1 MRNKV
6 VELLTRNEEVIH
18 QKIINYAKAGGFT
31 RYSSTRSEDWRL
43 SVRQLITSMVIFFRE
58 LEHGDLSVKIDLTNH
73 PIALSGIKSAR
84 FHRARGITLK
94 MFMGMF
100 KYYRR
105 AYLEFIQESNLQ
117 PPEKT
122 DALKAMELF
131 FDLYEIGFCSE
142 WVGEGPESRLIELQ
156 ETNQLLTN
164 EKNKLRTIFESM
176 TECVFVVNSQM
187 EIIEINAAAAAYFG
201 VTPEDVIGIHCSS
214 LMGCKCAIEEC
225 HLYRAMK
232 TGGCYKDVGVT
243 VNTKRGRRQLLTSGS
258 FLHDISGKYAGG
270 VQVFEDVT
278 ERNLMQQSLR
288 LHMQANNS
296 SIECVT
302 IFDESAQLIYVN
314 AMALKFFQ
322 RSEQELMGLGIE
334 EVYLGGEKL
343 LLSLIRGEAWRGE
356 LSQIGYIL
364 YIHAN
369 PIRLPDGKII
379 GFYVAARDITDHKI
393 IQLKLQQAREE
404 TEREA
409 AKLRAIVSIMNASI
423 ALVDAND
430 VITEVNEQCAAIAG
444 LTRDDIIGKKLWDI
458 HDAKKLSKVRSII
471 EEYRMKPNHPP
482 RTITRRLN
490 DMDVIMNIQP
500 VYRDNIYD
508 GILLMVVD
516 VTEVIAAKRQA
527 EQARLAA
534 EKANQAKS
542 EFLANMSHEIRTPMN
557 GILGFAEVLMQQ
569 QLDAEQKESV
579 TIIQQCGEQLMEL
592 INDILDLS
600 KIESGKLILEET
612 DFSLRKLVHEAV
624 SVVEPKL
631 LEKNV
636 EMKISIETDL
646 PDHFKGDPTR
656 IRQVL
661 SNLLSNAAKFT
672 HQGFVKLSISH
683 DILSNEERGSNIIFT
698 VQDTGIGITRD
709 KLNLIFDAFTQA
721 DGSTTR
727 KYGGTGLGLT
737 ISKSLTQLMG
747 GNLSVESQ
755 ENEGSTFSFSVPVCQ
770 VEVAQVV
777 QQEAGGQC
785 SGVVLVV
792 EDDWTTKQLIANYL
806 EKAGYEVITTQ
817 QGKQSLTLAKIY
829 QPDVIILDILLP
841 DLNGWEILQKLKMQ
855 EESQDIPV
863 IVCSI
868 VPEKERA
875 FSLGAV
881 DFLEKPVSEKVLI
894 ERLGKLMKHSETS
907 AKHIV
912 IVDDDNKVLQ
922 YLKSVIKGSG
932 YETHEFIQAEE
943 ALTYIQ
949 TGGIVQAI
957 ILDLMM
963 PGMDGFEFLD
973 RVRENQQLKNIP
985 VLINTGKELTQEDY
999 QKLNDKYEKILNKRM
1014 IQPEILLEELASLI
1028 RSRVENSELLKKPGN
1043 NRYSILLVEDNH
1055 FNQKLM
1061 LQLLSSDY
1069 EVIVAGNGQQAIDI
1083 MEQSS
1088 FDLIL
1093 MDMQMPIMDGYEATR
1108 RIRQMEKYHNLPII
1122 ALTAHAMKGDYE
1134 KCIAAG
1140 CTDYLAK
1147 PVKKETILKM
1157 IKQFLK
1163 DSLSPVKKLR
1173 TRDKGIET
1181 LVPWYLQD
1189 LSEEMDKLKNAAKS
1203 NDFTTAR
1210 YIGHGLKG
1218 SGGAY
1223 GFPEFSAIGAAIEKA
1238 AASEDARLVRNLVA
1252 ELRELYTKIL
1262 EEEL

>member
-1 MRNKV
+1 MRNV
-6 VELLTRNEEVIH
+6 VELLTRDEDVIY
-18 QKIINYAKAGGFT
+18 QRIINYAKAGGFT
-31 RYSSTRSEDWRL
+31 RYSSTRPEDWRL
-43 SVRQLITSMVIFFRE
+43 SVRQLILSLVIFLSE
-58 LEHGDLSVKIDLTNH
+58 SNHGDITVDTDFNNH
-73 PIALSGIKSAR
+73 PVTLSGIKIAR
-84 FHRARGITLK
+84 QHRARGITLK

-105 AYLEFIQESNLQ
+105 AYLEYIQDSNLA
-117 PPEKT
+117 PEEKKA
-122 DALKAMELF
+122 ALKAVELF

-142 WVGEGPESRLIELQ
+142 WAGEGLESRLTELQ

-187 EIIEINAAAAAYFG
+187 EITEINAAAAAYFG
-201 VTPEDVIGIHCSS
+201 VNPEDVIGMHCSS
-214 LMGCKCAIEEC
+214 LMGCKCALEDC
-225 HLYRAMK
+225 QLYQAMK
-232 TGGCYKDVGVT
+232 TGGCYKDVEVT
-243 VNTKRGRRQLLTSGS
+243 INTKRGRRQLLTSGS

-278 ERNLMQQSLR
+278 ERNLMQQTLS

-302 IFDESAQLIYVN
+302 IFDESAQLIYANPV
-314 AMALKFFQ
+314 ARELFQ
-322 RSEQELMGLGIE
+322 RSEEELMNLGIK
-334 EVYLGGEKL
+334 EVYHGGEKL

-356 LSQIGYIL
+356 LTQIGYIL
-364 YIHAN
+364 YVHAN
-369 PIRLPDGKII
+369 PIRLPNGKII

-393 IQLKLQQAREE
+393 VQLKLQQAREE
-404 TEREA
+404 NEREA
-409 AKLRAIVSIMNASI
+409 AKLRAIISIMNAAI

-430 VITEVNEQCAAIAG
+430 VITEVNEHCAALVG
-444 LTRDDIIGKKLWDI
+444 LTRDDIIGKKVWEI
-458 HDAKKLSKVRSII
+458 HKGEALPKVLSII
-471 EEYRMKPNHPP
+471 EEYRMNPNHPP
-482 RTITRRLN
+482 RTITRRIN
-490 DMDVIMNIQP
+490 NMDVILNIQP
-500 VYRDNIYD
+500 VYREQTYD

-516 VTEVIAAKRQA
+516 ITEVIEAKRQA

-569 QLDAEQKESV
+569 RLNEQQKESV
-579 TIIQQCGEQLMEL
+579 KIIQQCGEQLMEL

-636 EMKISIETDL
+636 EMKISIESDL

-683 DILSNEERGSNIIFT
+683 VISEDGKFNLKFS
-698 VQDTGIGITRD
+698 VQDTGIGINRD
-709 KLNLIFDAFTQA
+709 KFKLIFDAFTQA

-747 GNLSVESQ
+747 GEMTVESQ
-755 ENEGSTFSFSVPVCQ
+755 ENKGSTFSFTVPAKQ
-770 VEVAQVV
+770 VEEPHVLHQV
-777 QQEAGGQC
+777 EKGQN

-792 EDDWTTKQLIANYL
+792 EDDWSTKQLIVNYL
-806 EKAGYEVITTQ
+806 ERAGYEVITTQ
-817 QGKQSLTLAKIY
+817 QGKQALTLTKIY
-829 QPDVIILDILLP
+829 HPDVVILDILLP
-841 DLNGWEILQKLKMQ
+841 DLNGWEILQRLKMQ
-855 EESQDIPV
+855 EESRDIPI

-881 DFLEKPVSEKVLI
+881 DFLEKPVAENILL
-894 ERLGKLMKHSETS
+894 ERLGKLINSTAK

-912 IVDDDNKVLQ
+912 IVDDDNNALQ
-922 YLKSVIKGSG
+922 YLKKVVSG
-932 YETHEFIQAEE
+932 AGYVTHEFLQAEE
-943 ALTYIQ
+943 ALAYIQ
-949 TGGIVQAI
+949 SGGQVQAI

-963 PGMDGFEFLD
+963 PEMDGFEFLD
-973 RVRENQQLKNIP
+973 QVREKPEFKNIP
-985 VLINTGKELTQEDY
+985 VIINTGKELTPEDY
-999 QKLNDKYEKILNKRM
+999 RKLNDKYEKILNKRM
-1014 IQPEILLEELASLI
+1014 VQPEVLLEELASLV
-1028 RSRVENSELLKKPGN
+1028 RSRVENMELMAKARTKEF
-1043 NRYSILLVEDNH
+1043 SILLVEDNH

-1061 LQLLSSDY
+1061 LQLLSDDY
-1069 EVIVAGNGQQAIDI
+1069 NVTVAENGQQAL
-1083 MEQSS
+1083 ERLVEGK
-1088 FDLIL
+1088 FDLVL

-1108 RIRQMEKYHNLPII
+1108 RIRQEEKYRDLPII

-1134 KCIAAG
+1134 KCINAG
-1140 CTDYLAK
+1140 CNDYLAK
-1147 PVKKETILKM
+1147 PVKRDTILKK
-1157 IKQFLK
+1157 IKQYLK
-1163 DSLSPVKKLR
+1163 ESLSSTKKLR
-1173 TRDKGIET
+1173 IRDKGIES

-1189 LSEEMDKLKNAAKS
+1189 LSEEMEKLKIAAKT

-1218 SGGAY
+1218 SGGSY
-1223 GFPEFSAIGAAIEKA
+1223 GFPEFSTIGAAIEKA
-1238 AASEDARLVRNLVA
+1238 AASEDANLVRKLVA